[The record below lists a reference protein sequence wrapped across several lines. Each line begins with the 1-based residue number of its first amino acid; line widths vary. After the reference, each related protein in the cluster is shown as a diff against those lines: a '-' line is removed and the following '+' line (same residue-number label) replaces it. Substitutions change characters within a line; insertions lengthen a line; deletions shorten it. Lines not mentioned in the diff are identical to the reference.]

1 LFASA
6 TVTEAMLVALDHM
19 QVNFVTVSST
29 GLRKFRRNTLSFPQD
44 VGRFAE
50 KLDLMKGYRVEDRVN
65 SVRGM
70 GVDPRNADREE
81 RRATG
86 ATEEERGKYCVDAG
100 GRLIFP
106 GRVVEVREAEGLL
119 VVEYDG
125 GLGQGLERIE
135 NVRPRQMMPWRPGD
149 VPLHIMLRRNVGRGK
164 APVEGLSVRWSV
176 VARLLQALCAY
187 ARKGYPWRRGGGEE
201 EPMHQYYD
209 PRTFDAVTDPVDLRG
224 DLRRRSETVLRWS
237 PRKSLR

>member
-1 LFASA
+1 MRDLAAADCDGGQIVLLRSSENHMDPCFRFPWDDLQALFASA

-70 GVDPRNADREE
+70 GVDPRNPDREE

-135 NVRPRQMMPWRPGD
+135 NVRPRQMMP
-149 VPLHIMLRRNVGRGK
+149 
-164 APVEGLSVRWSV
+164 APW
-176 VARLLQALCAY
+176 
-187 ARKGYPWRRGGGEE
+187 
-201 EPMHQYYD
+201 
-209 PRTFDAVTDPVDLRG
+209 
-224 DLRRRSETVLRWS
+224 
-237 PRKSLR
+237 